1 MTTGVLLL
9 HGSSGKPDLGR
20 VKILEA
26 EGFDV
31 VAPQWFDDRI
41 SEIPLE
47 SFPLDELAGRVD
59 RLCVM
64 GISRGAEAALLLGT
78 IDNRIDAVIALSPGA
93 HAWGWIDNAP
103 DGTTAQTSPWT
114 WRGEPL
120 PFVPFD
126 ECWTP
131 DGDPPSYVGHY
142 QQSLRTFPEEAEAAQ
157 IPAERFGGD
166 LLLMAGGD
174 DQLWPSMEFAKQI
187 ALRRGTLITQV
198 LISGQAGHRPLFP
211 GEEARAGGQRMARGG
226 SDEADRAFGTQ
237 AWPHLV
243 RFLKG

>member
-1 MTTGVLLL
+1 VTTGVLLL

-41 SEIPLE
+41 SEISLE

-59 RLCVM
+59 ER
-64 GISRGAEAALLLGT
+64 
-78 IDNRIDAVIALSPGA
+78 
-93 HAWGWIDNAP
+93 
-103 DGTTAQTSPWT
+103 
-114 WRGEPL
+114 
-120 PFVPFD
+120 
-126 ECWTP
+126 WTP
-131 DGDPPSYVGHY
+131 DDDPPSYVGHY

-174 DQLWPSMEFAKQI
+174 DQLWPSF
-187 ALRRGTLITQV
+187 
-198 LISGQAGHRPLFP
+198 GHTWC
-211 GEEARAGGQRMARGG
+211 G
-226 SDEADRAFGTQ
+226 S
-237 AWPHLV
+237 
-243 RFLKG
+243 